1 MRVHVAYK
9 IAGKGDPILLFNGG
23 SDNRH
28 VDALKIEKSGHSW
41 IFSGFIYSPTA

>member
-1 MRVHVAYK
+1 MKVHVGDIYVAYK

-28 VDALKIEKSGHSW
+28 A
-41 IFSGFIYSPTA
+41 